1 MSTPTPTQL
10 AAWDLQH
17 VWHPFTQADEWE
29 ADAPPLII
37 ERAEGVELIDVHGN
51 RYLDGISSLWTN
63 VHGHGHPHLLA
74 AVREQLDR
82 VAHST
87 LLGLAGTPSI
97 VLAKRLVDL
106 AARIPGSTPPLTR
119 VFYSDSG
126 STAVE
131 VALKIAFQAHQQRG
145 DTARTRF
152 AALSEAYHGDT
163 VGSVSVGG
171 IDLFHSI
178 YRPLLFDA
186 LRVPAPD
193 RADPTAEAACLARA
207 EALFAAHGHEV
218 AALVVEPL
226 VQGAAGMRMHSADY
240 LRQLVAMARSAGATI
255 IVDEVATGF
264 GRTGTVFALEQVGL
278 RPDLLCLA
286 KGITGGL
293 LPLSATLVTEA
304 LYDAFRG
311 PYPDYKTFF
320 HGHTYTGNAVAC
332 AAALANLDLFENGA
346 LMDSLPEKQ
355 AALQAGME
363 ALQGPH
369 VAELRRRGLMA
380 GVVLRHDRPPAHRVG
395 HRVAMACRD
404 HGVIVRPLGD
414 VIVLM
419 PPLAMSPHQ
428 IGDVCAAVDRAI
440 QDVLGQG
447 DGAGSAAD
455 SGATT

>member
-1 MSTPTPTQL
+1 MTTPTPDQL
-10 AAWDLQH
+10 AAWDLAH

-37 ERAEGVELIDVHGN
+37 ERAEGVELIDVQGN

-63 VHGHGHPHLLA
+63 VHGHSHPHLLA
-74 AVREQLDR
+74 SVQAQLER

-97 VLAKRLVDL
+97 LLAKRLVDL
-106 AARIPGSTPPLTR
+106 AARIPGETPPLTR

-145 DTARTRF
+145 DTRRTRF

-193 RADPTAEAACLARA
+193 RADAAAEAACLQEAR
-207 EALFAAHGHEV
+207 ALFAAHGEEI

-226 VQGAAGMRMHSADY
+226 VQGAAGMRMHSAAY
-240 LRQLVAMARSAGATI
+240 LRSLAELARASGALL

-293 LPLSATLVTEA
+293 LPLSATLVTEE

-311 PYPDYKTFF
+311 PYPAFKTFF
-320 HGHTYTGNAVAC
+320 HGHTYTGNALAC
-332 AAALANLDLFENGA
+332 AAALANLDLFEQPDLLA
-346 LMDSLPEKQ
+346 SLPAKQ
-355 AALQAGME
+355 E
-363 ALQGPH
+363 ALRAGLDQLAGPH
-369 VAELRRRGLMA
+369 VLELRQRGLMA
-380 GVVLRHDRPPAHRVG
+380 GVVLQHDRPLEDRVG
-395 HRVAMACRD
+395 HRVALACRA

-414 VIVLM
+414 VVVLM
-419 PPLAMSPHQ
+419 PPLAMTPAQ
-428 IGDVCAAVDRAI
+428 IRQVCEAVGTAI
-440 QDVLGQG
+440 DEVLG
-447 DGAGSAAD
+447 
-455 SGATT
+455 